1 MAAPPEETFS
11 FVDRRCWLD
20 EAASEVVDL
29 LVVGGGITGAGVAR
43 EAALRGLSVVLLD
56 RGDFASGTSSRSSK
70 LIHGGIR
77 YLAQGDIGLVR
88 EAARE
93 RSILRRIA
101 PHLAQPVRML
111 IPASSRA
118 GRMKLTAGLWTFEKL
133 AGDVD
138 DAGHDILNRSS
149 AARLEPGLK
158 PAAIAAGAIAFT
170 EYTTNDARLTLETIK
185 SAARSGARVANYAEV
200 VAIRPDSGGGAR
212 ATVHDLADDGRLEVR
227 ARCVVNAAGPW
238 FDVVNQLVDAGAP
251 RATQLT
257 RGVHIVVPR
266 DSLPVEHLV
275 VLRAADGRST
285 FVVPSGSLV
294 YIGTTDTL
302 FEGPPGEPGVSAADV
317 RYLLDSVA
325 GTFSTAPGTAD
336 IIGVW
341 SGVRPLL
348 RADGKKPSEI
358 SRRDEIR
365 IGPGPVVSI
374 AGGKLTTYRRMAERV
389 VQSVLELLRRQDCPG
404 AGESALRPLVG
415 GSMADQARMRVAAT
429 DSAEPQLVDRLWATY
444 GIAAAGILDEI
455 RESPAGGA
463 GIGGL
468 AELSV
473 AEVEHAVRQEMAIE
487 LDDVLRRRSRVGMFR
502 TAETCAAAADVA
514 AIMGRALGWSASKIG
529 RDVDAFRRERLRE
542 LLAARGDGAEVT
554 TG

>member
-1 MAAPPEETFS
+1 M
-11 FVDRRCWLD
+11 
-20 EAASEVVDL
+20 
-29 LVVGGGITGAGVAR
+29 
-43 EAALRGLSVVLLD
+43 
-56 RGDFASGTSSRSSK
+56 
-70 LIHGGIR
+70 
-77 YLAQGDIGLVR
+77 
-88 EAARE
+88 
-93 RSILRRIA
+93 
-101 PHLAQPVRML
+101 
-111 IPASSRA
+111 
-118 GRMKLTAGLWTFEKL
+118 
-133 AGDVD
+133 
-138 DAGHDILNRSS
+138 
-149 AARLEPGLK
+149 
-158 PAAIAAGAIAFT
+158 
-170 EYTTNDARLTLETIK
+170 
-185 SAARSGARVANYAEV
+185 
-200 VAIRPDSGGGAR
+200 
-212 ATVHDLADDGRLEVR
+212 
-227 ARCVVNAAGPW
+227 
-238 FDVVNQLVDAGAP
+238 
-251 RATQLT
+251 
-257 RGVHIVVPR
+257 
-266 DSLPVEHLV
+266 
-275 VLRAADGRST
+275 
-285 FVVPSGSLV
+285 
-294 YIGTTDTL
+294 
-302 FEGPPGEPGVSAADV
+302 SAADV

-389 VQSVLELLRRQDCPG
+389 VQSVLELLRCQDCPG
-404 AGESALRPLVG
+404 AVESALRPLVG